1 MRIARLGT
9 LAIAVTLALGAA
21 LPAEAATTT
30 ISIVSRTQGFSPSM
44 VSKPEGTTPLALDA
58 ASGASAEYTESVAA
72 LLQPVRDRQ
81 SKPIH
86 FE

>member
-44 VSKPEGTTPLALDA
+44 VSKPEGTTFAWKNNDP
-58 ASGASAEYTESVAA
+58 SFTHTST
-72 LLQPVRDRQ
+72 
-81 SKPIH
+81 
-86 FE
+86 